1 MKVHLQKSNLM
12 QLDTDIYNVLL
23 DAKKGGHKLL
33 KHFKIYYPEKINIS
47 MVNAI
52 YVGRLETNLVE
63 NEYVTF
69 DTTEWNVNIEIVITT
84 KDNPK
89 LERRKLLKSASV
101 AVKNVLHNSGL
112 DLKVKSIIFEYDN
125 TNVIQQCR
133 IVIEGSE
140 YDLYGDDKEYLHIC
154 NILEETDVI

>member
-1 MKVHLQKSNLM
+1 VKVHLAKSNLM
-12 QLDTDIYNVLL
+12 KLDTDIYNVLL
-23 DAKKGGHKLL
+23 DAKKGGHNLL

-47 MVNAI
+47 MTNAI

-69 DTTEWNVNIEIVITT
+69 DMTQWNVNIEIVITT

-112 DLKVKSIIFEYDN
+112 DLQVKAINFEYDN

-133 IVIEGSE
+133 MVIEGTE
-140 YDLYGDDKEYLHIC
+140 YDLYEDDKEYLHIC
-154 NILEETDVI
+154 NILDKIDVI